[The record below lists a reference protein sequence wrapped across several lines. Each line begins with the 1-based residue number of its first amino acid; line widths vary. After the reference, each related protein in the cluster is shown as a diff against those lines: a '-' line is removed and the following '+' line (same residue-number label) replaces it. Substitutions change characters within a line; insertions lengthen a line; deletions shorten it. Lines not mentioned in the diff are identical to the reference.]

1 MSENVM
7 NIVRRFLSGDE
18 GRKGNAAILFALSLM
33 AIVGVT
39 GAAVDYSMANSARTS
54 MQKALD
60 STALALA
67 KLMPLTQ
74 AQLDTQGWQ
83 IFQASLGYVSVPLQQ
98 SDLRITT
105 PGIGK
110 LVLNVS
116 GDYQTSVT
124 GVIGVKN
131 FPIGA
136 SAEVT
141 WGIKKLE
148 LALAL
153 DNTGSMAS
161 SNKMTELKKAAKN
174 LLTTLQ
180 KAAKNPG
187 DVKVS
192 IVPFNTIVNVGT
204 PAVDE
209 PWLRWDLWEALNGSC
224 NKGSDWQTKSAC
236 EDENVCTKPQYTRR
250 STCQDNHGSWVQAT
264 WTPANKS
271 NWTGCVQDRDKDVN
285 VNYDALD
292 TTPTSS
298 DPTKF
303 PAIQCTGNLAQLMP
317 LTYDWTALSSKID
330 SMQSVGATNVTIGL
344 AWGWHSLTKSVP
356 LTQGAEPAE
365 DLSKFILLMTDGD
378 NTQNRFGGN
387 GSAYCAQCDTRTA
400 LACANAKAAGIKI
413 YSIRVI
419 AGNATL
425 LRNCASDPSMYYDV
439 DSASDLDAV
448 FNAIGGQLANLHLS
462 Q

>member
-1 MSENVM
+1 MGLF
-7 NIVRRFLSGDE
+7 RRFWSGQE
-18 GRKGNAAILFALSLM
+18 GRKGNAAILFALALIPM
-33 AIVGVT
+33 VGMT
-39 GAAVDYSMANSARTS
+39 GAAVDYSMANSNRAS

-83 IFQASLGYVSVPLQQ
+83 IFQASLGKVSIDLQPGNLQ
-98 SDLRITT
+98 ITT

-116 GDYQTSVT
+116 GQYQASIT
-124 GVIGVKN
+124 GVIGVHS

-136 SAEVT
+136 HAEVT

-180 KAAKNPG
+180 NAAKNPG

-204 PAVDE
+204 GAVNE
-209 PWLRWDLWEALNGSC
+209 SWIRWDIWESENGSC
-224 NKGSDWQTKSAC
+224 NKSGYNSQSSCTNQK
-236 EDENVCTKPQYTRR
+236 VCTKPQYT
-250 STCQDNHGSWVQAT
+250 SQWQCTNNNGNWVDAT
-264 WTPANKS
+264 WTPS
-271 NWTGCVQDRDKDVN
+271 NRNTWTGCVEDRDKDVN

-292 TTPTSS
+292 TTPTASNA
-298 DPTKF
+298 TKF
-303 PAIQCTGNLAQLMP
+303 PAIQCTGNLAQIMP
-317 LTYDWTALSSKID
+317 LSYDWTALASKID

-356 LTQGAEPAE
+356 LTEAAEPAE
-365 DLSKFILLMTDGD
+365 DLSKFIILMTDGD
-378 NTQNRFGGN
+378 NTQNRWGGN
-387 GSAYCAQCDTRTA
+387 GSSSCAQCDTRTA
-400 LACANAKAAGIKI
+400 LACTNAKANGIKI
-413 YSIRVI
+413 YTIRVI
-419 AGNATL
+419 NGNADL
-425 LRNCASDPSMYYDV
+425 LRNCASDPSMYFDV
-439 DSASDLDAV
+439 QSASDLNTV
-448 FNAIGGQLANLHLS
+448 FNAIGGQLASLHLS

>member
-1 MSENVM
+1 MGLF
-7 NIVRRFLSGDE
+7 RRFWSGQE
-18 GRKGNAAILFALSLM
+18 GRNGNAAILFALALLPM
-33 AIVGVT
+33 VGVS
-39 GAAVDYSMANSARTS
+39 GAAIDYALANSTRTS

-74 AQLDTQGWQ
+74 TQLDTQGWQ
-83 IFQASLGYVSVPLQQ
+83 IFQASLGKVAVNLQ
-98 SDLRITT
+98 SGDLKVTT

-116 GDYQTSVT
+116 GQYQASITP
-124 GVIGVKN
+124 VIGVN
-131 FPIGA
+131 SFPVGA
-136 SAEVT
+136 HAEVT

-153 DNTGSMAS
+153 DNTGSMQS

-187 DVKVS
+187 DVKIS

-204 PAVDE
+204 GAASE
-209 PWLRWDLWEALNGSC
+209 TWIRWDLWEAQHGSC
-224 NKGSDWQTKSAC
+224 NKGSDWTTKSAC
-236 EDENVCTKPQYTRR
+236 ENENVCTKPQYTRR
-250 STCQDNHGSWVQAT
+250 STCQDNNGSWVQAT
-264 WTPANKS
+264 WTPANK
-271 NWTGCVQDRDKDVN
+271 NTWTGCVQDRDKDVN
-285 VNYDALD
+285 VNYDTLD
-292 TTPTSS
+292 TTPTAS
-298 DPTKF
+298 DSTKF

-317 LTYDWTALSSKID
+317 LSYDWTALSSKID

-344 AWGWHSLTKSVP
+344 AWGWHSLTKSLP
-356 LTQGAEPAE
+356 LTEAAEPAQ
-365 DLSKFILLMTDGD
+365 DLSKFVLLMTDGD

-387 GSAYCAQCDTRTA
+387 GLAYCAQCDTRTA

-413 YSIRVI
+413 YTVRVI
-419 AGNATL
+419 NGNADL

-439 DSASDLDAV
+439 QSASDLNAV
-448 FNAIGGQLANLHLS
+448 FNAIGGQLASLHLS

>member
-1 MSENVM
+1 MGLFRS
-7 NIVRRFLSGDE
+7 FWSGPE
-18 GRKGNAAILFALSLM
+18 GRKGNVAVFFGLALIPM
-33 AIVGVT
+33 VGLA
-39 GAAVDYSMANSARTS
+39 GAAVDYSMANSNRTS

-74 AQLDTQGWQ
+74 TQLDTQGWQ
-83 IFQASLGYVSVPLQQ
+83 IFQASLGKVSIDLQPSSLQ
-98 SDLRITT
+98 ITT

-110 LVLNVS
+110 LVVTVS
-116 GDYQTSVT
+116 GQYQTSIT
-124 GVIGVKN
+124 GVIGVHN

-136 SAEVT
+136 RAEVT

-174 LLTTLQ
+174 LLTTLE
-180 KAAKNPG
+180 KSAKNPG

-192 IVPFNTIVNVGT
+192 IVPFNTIVNVG
-204 PAVDE
+204 AAAINE
-209 PWLRWDLWEALNGSC
+209 PWIRWDRWEANNGSC
-224 NKGSDWQTKSAC
+224 NKSGGYNTKSSC
-236 EDENVCTKPQYTRR
+236 EDENVCTLSQYTRR
-250 STCQDNHGSWVQAT
+250 STCQDNGGNWVQAT
-264 WTPANKS
+264 WTPANK
-271 NWTGCVQDRDKDVN
+271 NTWTGCVEDRDKDVN

-292 TTPTSS
+292 TTPTAS
-298 DPTKF
+298 DSTKF

-317 LTYDWTALSSKID
+317 LSYEWTTLANKID
-330 SMQSVGATNVTIGL
+330 AMESNGATNVTIGL
-344 AWGWHSLTKSVP
+344 SWGWHSLTKSLP
-356 LTQGAEPAE
+356 LTEAADPAQ

-387 GSAYCAQCDTRTA
+387 GSSSCSQCDTRTA
-400 LACANAKAAGIKI
+400 LACVNAKAAGIKI
-413 YSIRVI
+413 YTVRVI
-419 AGNATL
+419 NGNADL
-425 LRNCASDPSMYYDV
+425 LRACASDPSMYFDV
-439 DSASDLDAV
+439 QSASDLNAV
-448 FNAIGGQLANLHLS
+448 FNAIGGQLASLHLS

>member
-1 MSENVM
+1 MGPF
-7 NIVRRFLSGDE
+7 RRFWSGQD
-18 GRKGNAAILFALSLM
+18 GRDGNVAILFALALLPM
-33 AIVGVT
+33 VGVT
-39 GAAVDYSMANSARTS
+39 GAAVDYALANANRTS

-83 IFQASLGYVSVPLQQ
+83 IFQANLGKVNINLQP
-98 SDLRITT
+98 SDLKVAT
-105 PGIGK
+105 PGVGK
-110 LVLNVS
+110 LTLNVA
-116 GDYQTSVT
+116 GQYHTSIT
-124 GVIGVKN
+124 GLIGVQN

-136 SAEVT
+136 RAEVT

-153 DNTGSMAS
+153 DNTGSMQS

-174 LLTTLQ
+174 LLTTLET
-180 KAAKNPG
+180 AAKNPG

-204 PAVDE
+204 GAVNE
-209 PWLRWDLWEALNGSC
+209 PWIRWDLWEAQNGSC
-224 NKGSDWQTKSAC
+224 NKSGNYNTKSAC
-236 EDENVCTKPQYTRR
+236 EDQNICTKPQYTRR
-250 STCQDNHGSWVQAT
+250 STCQDNGGSWVQAT
-264 WTPANKS
+264 WTPAGRN
-271 NWTGCVQDRDKDVN
+271 NWTGCVQDRNKDVN
-285 VNYDALD
+285 VNYDTLD

-298 DPTKF
+298 DATKF

-317 LTYDWTALSSKID
+317 LSYEWSSLATKID
-330 SMQSVGATNVTIGL
+330 SMQSVGSTNVTIGL
-344 AWGWHSLTKSVP
+344 AWAWHSLTKSLP
-356 LTQGAEPAE
+356 LTEAAEPAE

-387 GSAYCAQCDTRTA
+387 GMAHCAQCDTRTA

-413 YSIRVI
+413 YTIRVI
-419 AGNATL
+419 NGNADL

-439 DSASDLDAV
+439 QSASDLNAV
-448 FNAIGGQLANLHLS
+448 FNAIGGQLARLHLS